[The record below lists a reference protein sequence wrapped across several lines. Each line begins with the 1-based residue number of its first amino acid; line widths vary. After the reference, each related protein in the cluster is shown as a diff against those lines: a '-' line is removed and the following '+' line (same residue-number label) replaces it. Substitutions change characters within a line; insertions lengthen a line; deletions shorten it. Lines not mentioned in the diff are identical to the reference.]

1 MDFSI
6 VKRKF
11 PLNYA
16 QILGRK
22 ALSGAVVN
30 LKQGTFKL
38 TSSAFKVKSCRKL
51 CFEFVD
57 DYIGFHTQNRM
68 DNARHS
74 DVGDISGPL
83 WQNFCVRGLDM
94 SMSAKQSG
102 YSAVKIITHR
112 ALFAGCLG
120 MKIHNNYLTLGFLKH
135 VVDHIKGTV
144 KSALSVN
151 IFPMRLMTVM
161 ILLPVSILIMPL
173 PGVVLSG
180 KFAGRA
186 INGLLSR

>member
-38 TSSAFKVKSCRKL
+38 TFSAFKVKSCRKL

-83 WQNFCVRGLDM
+83 WQNLCVRGLDM
-94 SMSAKQSG
+94 SMSAEQSG

-120 MKIHNNYLTLGFLKH
+120 VKIHNNYLTLGSKAQ
-135 VVDHIKGTV
+135 
-144 KSALSVN
+144 SSPLSVN
-151 IFPMRLMTVM
+151 IFPMRLITVM